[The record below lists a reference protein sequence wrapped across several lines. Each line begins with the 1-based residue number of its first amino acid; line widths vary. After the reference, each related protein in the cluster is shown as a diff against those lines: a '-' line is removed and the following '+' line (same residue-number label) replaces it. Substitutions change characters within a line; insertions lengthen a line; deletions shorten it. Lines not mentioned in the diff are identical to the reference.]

1 MNVQPIVRWLSVS
14 LVCLFLAGCGGG
26 DGTDVPTINQVADIL
41 NDPLGNLDVI
51 DDVVGSQQ
59 VVATETGIED
69 TQDRGLIVGVV
80 SGGVTGV
87 YATGSPPQTTGSLV
101 LDPVNSGQSVSI
113 IAGGSTE
120 VNLSA
125 ASFFSVIYVL
135 ADTNGYYRISLPQAV
150 QTANVLITYSGENIA
165 AGDRRIDLLVAD
177 SVGAVSAPQ
186 PLPVQTIEVGT
197 GDLQVSVSW
206 DALSDV
212 DLWLVQ
218 PDGTRIYYGDATSEQ
233 GGMLDL
239 DSNAAC
245 FIDGVNNENITY
257 DGVTAPAGEYVVSVS
272 YFDPCEIVTPTN
284 YVVTI
289 RANGSVSTFTG
300 DLRVEDEVD
309 EVARF
314 TVR

>member
-1 MNVQPIVRWLSVS
+1 VKILPPVRWLSLS
-14 LVCLFLAGCGGG
+14 LACLFLVGCSG
-26 DGTDVPTINQVADIL
+26 DDEGIPTLDQVADIL

-51 DDVVGSQQ
+51 DEVVDAQQ
-59 VVATETGIED
+59 VVVTESGIED
-69 TQDRGLIVGVV
+69 TQNRGLIVGVI

-87 YATGSPPQTTGSLV
+87 YAVGSPPQTAGALV

-125 ASFFSVIYVL
+125 GSLFSVIYVL
-135 ADTNGYYRISLPQAV
+135 ADTNGYYQISLPQAV
-150 QTANVLITYSGENIA
+150 QTASVLITYSGENIA

-177 SVGAVSAPQ
+177 AVGAVSAPQ
-186 PLPVQTIEVGT
+186 PLPVQTVEVGT

-206 DALSDV
+206 DALTDV

-218 PDGTRIYYGDATSEQ
+218 PDGTKIYFGNETSEQ

-272 YFDPCEIVTPTN
+272 YFDPCEVATPTN

-289 RANGSVSTFTG
+289 RANGSVSTYTG
-300 DLRVEDEVD
+300 DLSVEDEVD
-309 EVARF
+309 EIARF
-314 TVR
+314 IVR

>member
-1 MNVQPIVRWLSVS
+1 VP
-14 LVCLFLAGCGGG
+14 LACFVLASCGGG
-26 DGTDVPTINQVADIL
+26 DGAEVPSIDQVADIL

-51 DDVVGSQQ
+51 DEVVDAQQ
-59 VVATETGIED
+59 VVVTESGIED
-69 TQDRGLIVGVV
+69 TQNRGLIVGVI

-87 YATGSPPQTTGSLV
+87 YAVGSPPQTAGALV

-125 ASFFSVIYVL
+125 GSLFSVIYVL
-135 ADTNGYYRISLPQAV
+135 ADTNGYYQISLPQAV
-150 QTANVLITYSGENIA
+150 QTASVLITYSGENIA

-177 SVGAVSAPQ
+177 AVGAVSAPQ
-186 PLPVQTIEVGT
+186 PLPVQTVEVGT

-206 DALSDV
+206 DALTDV

-218 PDGTRIYYGDATSEQ
+218 PDGTKIYFGNETSEQ

-272 YFDPCEIVTPTN
+272 YFDPCEVATPTN

-289 RANGSVSTFTG
+289 RANGSVSTYTG
-300 DLRVEDEVD
+300 DLSVEDEVD
-309 EVARF
+309 EIARF
-314 TVR
+314 IVR